1 MINLGISKHEIGEIY
16 GINKLIDLYRGNN
29 NRKMATVTCM
39 LCGKIKNIY
48 EEYLDY
54 PKYTSCACQLTK
66 HGDYKTKLYGVYHNM
81 KYRCYN
87 KNMKEFHNY
96 GGKGIRMCDEW
107 LGENGYSNFKKWAF
121 ENGYKE
127 GLTIDRIDS
136 NGNYCPDN
144 CQWISKG
151 ENTAKSNAIIQHRFA
166 NNGRY
171 YAIDKNEK
179 YYEFD
184 NASKFAREH
193 NLNACMVRKSAN
205 NNKQYMAWTF
215 GFVKDLKDK
224 DEEKNEV

>member
-1 MINLGISKHEIGEIY
+1 MRGDNNKYKIGEIY
-16 GINKLIDLYRGNN
+16 GTNKLIDLYLGKN
-29 NRKMATVTCM
+29 NRRMATVVCVK
-39 LCGKIKNIY
+39 CGKTKQVR
-48 EEYLDY
+48 EYQLNENL
-54 PKYTSCACQLTK
+54 SCRCQIIK
-66 HGDYKTKLYGVYHNM
+66 HGDSRKHKLYSVYFNM

-87 KNMKEFHNY
+87 ENANEYHNY
-96 GGKGIRMCDEW
+96 GGKGIRLCEEW
-107 LGENGYSNFKKWAF
+107 LGEDGYTNFKNWSLQ
-121 ENGYKE
+121 NGYKE